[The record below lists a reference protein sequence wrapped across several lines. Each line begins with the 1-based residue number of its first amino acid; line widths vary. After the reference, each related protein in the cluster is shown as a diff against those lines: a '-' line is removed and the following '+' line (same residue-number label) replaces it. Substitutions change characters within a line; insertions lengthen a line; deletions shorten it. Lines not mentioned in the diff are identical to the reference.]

1 MYRKLKDFLLQR
13 QFSLP
18 VAYLLVAVIATLQ
31 EYHGGAKR
39 FPTQKNDRDYTYY
52 NNYVIFKQSFVHLK
66 NGSNLYTLHLDEHWD
81 LYKYS
86 PTFALFF
93 GAFAWLPD
101 SLGLLLWNLCN
112 AILLLFAVRMLTPLD
127 FEKRNSI
134 LLVSL
139 VELFTSLQNAQSNAL
154 IAGLIVLAFALM
166 EKEKFFLGCLLI
178 AFTVYIKLFGLFAF
192 AVCLLY
198 PQRWKMVGY
207 AAVSMLA
214 LGGLPLILVNG
225 SQLLSIYQSWWLL
238 LQSDFLPNSLSFVG
252 VIKIWTGINA
262 DQNLVLLFGI
272 LLFLVPFSRVKFYG
286 QFNFRL
292 AVLAMILLWM
302 VVFNHKAES
311 PTFIIALVGVGIWYY
326 ASGLS
331 TPGKTALV
339 LMALIF
345 TSLSPT
351 DLFPDFI
358 QDNYFVPWSVKAIPC
373 IVIYFAVLYEL
384 IFKPKQLSAR

>member
-1 MYRKLKDFLLQR
+1 MYRKLKDFFLKKQLG
-13 QFSLP
+13 
-18 VAYLLVAVIATLQ
+18 LLVAYFLVALIATLQ

-39 FPTQKNDRDYTYY
+39 FPTQKNDKDYTYY

-66 NGSNLYTLHLDEHWD
+66 NGSDLYTLHLDEHWD

-112 AILLLFAVRMLTPLD
+112 AMLLLFAVRMLPRLD
-127 FEKRNSI
+127 FERRNS
-134 LLVSL
+134 LLLLCL

-154 IAGLIVLAFALM
+154 IAGLVVMAFALI
-166 EKEKFFLGCLLI
+166 EREKFLLGCLLI

-198 PQRWKMVGY
+198 PQRWKMTGY
-207 AAVSMLA
+207 AVVAMIALAV
-214 LGGLPLILVNG
+214 LPLSVV
-225 SQLLSIYQSWWLL
+225 STPRLLSIYQSWWLL
-238 LQSDFLPNSLSFVG
+238 LQSDYLPNSLSLAG
-252 VIKIWTGINA
+252 VIKIWTGFNLN
-262 DQNLVLLFGI
+262 QNLVLFVGVI
-272 LLFLVPFSRVKFYG
+272 LFLIPFTRTKFYG

-292 AVLAMILLWM
+292 EVLAMILLWM
-302 VVFNHKAES
+302 IVFNHKAES
-311 PTFIIALVGVGIWYY
+311 PTFIIAMVGIGVWYY
-326 ASGLS
+326 SSRLGNRW
-331 TPGKTALV
+331 KTQLV
-339 LMALIF
+339 LAALIF

-384 IFKPKQLSAR
+384 MFRPNQLATP